1 MKVAEKI
8 VWSLSAQVS
17 GGPAIAASNILNVDA
32 YDKIGVTL
40 EPGVTKTAEVQP
52 GGEDRVRFLLIS
64 ADQFGEDLTFK
75 VADAAATIKLEAPL
89 VLIGDG
95 AVDLLDTPPQS
106 ISFTNDTQNSV
117 NIDIIVGRM
126 ATT

>member
-1 MKVAEKI
+1 VAEKI

-17 GGPAIAASNILNVDA
+17 GGPAIAASNTLTVDA

-40 EPGVTKTAEVQP
+40 EPNETKKAEVQP
-52 GGEDRVRFLLIS
+52 GGADRVRFLLIS

-75 VADAAATIKLEAPL
+75 VADGADIKLEAPL

-95 AVDLLDTPPQS
+95 AVELLDKPPQN
-106 ISFTNDTQNSV
+106 ISFTNGTQNRV
-117 NIDIIVGRM
+117 NIEVIVGRM
-126 ATT
+126 ATD